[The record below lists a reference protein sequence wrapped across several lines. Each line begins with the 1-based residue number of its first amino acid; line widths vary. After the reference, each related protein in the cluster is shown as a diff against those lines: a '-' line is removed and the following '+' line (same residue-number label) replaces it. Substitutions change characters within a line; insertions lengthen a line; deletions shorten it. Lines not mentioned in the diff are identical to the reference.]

1 MYNWPVKNNQIY
13 TEYWQFWWLRQ
24 TLSQYCKRVWKSVE
38 TFKTDIIVFICN
50 VIMCFTSHHPITFSR
65 RVISLKLDNITRRVQ
80 KKNVKITDKIS
91 YTSLFPTWV
100 EKFLQYSGLGVE
112 IDIYTIVDNL
122 NNEGVH
128 SNYVMDTT
136 VYWLH
141 SLFWIY
147 DDLLYFI
154 WNEW

>member
-1 MYNWPVKNNQIY
+1 M
-13 TEYWQFWWLRQ
+13 
-24 TLSQYCKRVWKSVE
+24 
-38 TFKTDIIVFICN
+38 
-50 VIMCFTSHHPITFSR
+50 
-65 RVISLKLDNITRRVQ
+65 KLDNITRRVQ

-91 YTSLFPTWV
+91 HTSLFPTWV

-141 SLFWIY
+141 SLF
-147 DDLLYFI
+147 
-154 WNEW
+154 